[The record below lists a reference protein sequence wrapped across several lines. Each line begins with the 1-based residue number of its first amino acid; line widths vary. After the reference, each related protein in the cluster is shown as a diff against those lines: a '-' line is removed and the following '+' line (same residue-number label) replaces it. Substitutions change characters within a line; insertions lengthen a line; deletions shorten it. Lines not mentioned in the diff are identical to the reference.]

1 MNIYNVLI
9 FKQIPPPENGEGY
22 HTPIFRNIFIIS
34 SYVTSTNID
43 IYSQKCKKRA
53 MFLHIALN

>member
-1 MNIYNVLI
+1 MDIYNVLI
-9 FKQIPPPENGEGY
+9 FKQIPPQERGGY